1 MLFIVLGFILAR
13 VIYWIFCRVSFKV
26 VRNSTPIY
34 GDKKK
39 GKVKI
44 MTVLGSGG
52 HTTELLML
60 LKDLNIRDNM
70 KLVCVIAKTDHL
82 SRKKTIY
89 VYSRELG
96 LSEEQT
102 ENLIDFVDISRSRE
116 VGQSYLTS
124 VFSSIKALSESVCV
138 VFSERPDL
146 LIVNGPGTCIPICY
160 SALLLE
166 VGDSF

>member
-1 MLFIVLGFILAR
+1 MLFMVLGFILAR
-13 VIYWIFCRVSFKV
+13 FIYWIFCRVSFKAV
-26 VRNSTPIY
+26 KNFRPVCGN
-34 GDKKK
+34 KKK

-60 LKDLNIRDNM
+60 LKDLNIKDSI

-89 VYSRELG
+89 MYSKELG
-96 LSEEQT
+96 LSEKQT
-102 ENLIDFVDISRSRE
+102 ENLINFVDISRSRE

-124 VFSSIKALSESVCV
+124 VFSSIKALSQSVRL

-166 VGDSF
+166 VSDSF